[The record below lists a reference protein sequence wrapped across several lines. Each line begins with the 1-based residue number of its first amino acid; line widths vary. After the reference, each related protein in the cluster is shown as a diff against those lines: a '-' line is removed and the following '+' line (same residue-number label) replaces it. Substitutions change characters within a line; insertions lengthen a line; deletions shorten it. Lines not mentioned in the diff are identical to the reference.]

1 MLAIS
6 VANSSVAPRNRWALQ
21 IEMRYGDV
29 FCPWCSIRAAAWI
42 LSVLEERRSC
52 SGRFRLPGGRQSGS
66 ILGRH
71 HTIHSQKAGAGLG
84 RLSGD
89 HIVGGMRGLPHRA
102 IALRQVRVPPR
113 VASKIVAPCCEGR
126 PEAVRGFPRFESC
139 RDLVLKFPDGF

>member
-1 MLAIS
+1 MFFVPGVTFVQPLGFCLFWRS
-6 VANSSVAPRNRWALQ
+6 V
-21 IEMRYGDV
+21 G
-29 FCPWCSIRAAAWI
+29 RAQ
-42 LSVLEERRSC
+42 V
-52 SGRFRLPGGRQSGS
+52 GFRLPGGRQSGS

-102 IALRQVRVPPR
+102 IALLQVRVPPR
-113 VASKIVAPCCEGR
+113 VASKIVAPWCEGR
-126 PEAVRGFPRFESC
+126 PGAVRGFPRFESC